1 MVKRTKKLKLYED
14 FEPEVSSSIDVERLN
29 KLVDMS
35 TPLLDEIGKIIQ
47 QDDDRTISIE
57 MYNDIVSA
65 IETLEQIKRMY

>member
-14 FEPEVSSSIDVERLN
+14 FESEVSTSIDVERLN